1 MNYDKL
7 AECPEFTVVNEY
19 VPEMEVGSGAYESEA
34 QLEKRF
40 IELLESQGYE
50 YLKTL
55 TQEADL
61 IANLRRQ
68 MEKLNHVALKDGT
81 FTDKE
86 WKRFYKDV
94 LANEKD
100 HVVEKTKKFQEERRF
115 DFTFDDGHHDNLMI
129 VDAEHPSNN
138 TLQVINQYEEH
149 EGAHEVRYDVTVLM
163 NGAHPNPC
171 LGTM

>member
-61 IANLRRQ
+61 IANLRKQ
-68 MEKLNHVALKDGT
+68 MEKLNHVAT
-81 FTDKE
+81 T
-86 WKRFYKDV
+86 
-94 LANEKD
+94 
-100 HVVEKTKKFQEERRF
+100 T
-115 DFTFDDGHHDNLMI
+115 
-129 VDAEHPSNN
+129 
-138 TLQVINQYEEH
+138 
-149 EGAHEVRYDVTVLM
+149 
-163 NGAHPNPC
+163 
-171 LGTM
+171 